1 LASAY
6 NPHDWRVRD
15 PPGGL
20 SGRPGD
26 VNQAIHMDIVTHG
39 VTGVLVSRA
48 VPSGYKT
55 SVMAAGFIGA
65 LAPDLD
71 LIARLWDPMAAVA
84 IHRTATHSFLGGAVI
99 ALLVAG
105 LVWGIRR
112 DSFFHLFGSAY
123 LGLLSH
129 IGSDLL
135 TSFGTAIFWPITDRR
150 FALSQH
156 YIIDPIFT
164 TLALGFLVA
173 SFRLNH
179 RRISLATTG
188 LLAIGLYVLITAAVQ
203 RTAFVRWQESM
214 QLQGILPTRS
224 TVVPL
229 FPGPFRWLG
238 VSETEKGYYQ
248 QSFALYGSNT
258 DASHFF
264 SKSNADLRE
273 LERLR
278 EVQIFLTFARFPWN
292 QELYDRG
299 RRVIEYRDLAF
310 ADHPLGI
317 LGGPLSLRIWMDE
330 VGSVRE
336 MKFGHRF

>member
-1 LASAY
+1 
-6 NPHDWRVRD
+6 
-15 PPGGL
+15 
-20 SGRPGD
+20 
-26 VNQAIHMDIVTHG
+26 MDIVTHG
-39 VTGVLVSRA
+39 ITGVLVSRA
-48 VPSGYKT
+48 VPSGHKT

-71 LIARLWDPMAAVA
+71 LIARLWDPMAAIAV
-84 IHRTATHSFLGGAVI
+84 HRTATHSFLGGAVI
-99 ALLVAG
+99 AVVVAG

-135 TSFGTAIFWPITDRR
+135 TSFGTAIFWPLTDRR
-150 FALSQH
+150 FALAQH

-164 TLALGFLVA
+164 ILALGFLVA
-173 SFRLNH
+173 SFRLKQ
-179 RRISLATTG
+179 RRISWANTG
-188 LLAIGLYVLITAAVQ
+188 LLAIGLYVVIAAAVQ
-203 RTAFVRWQESM
+203 RTAFIRWQEFM
-214 QLQGILPTRS
+214 ELQGILPTRS
-224 TVVPL
+224 ALLPL
-229 FPGPFRWLG
+229 FPGPFRWLA
-238 VSETEKGYYQ
+238 VSETEKAFYQ
-248 QSFALYGSNT
+248 QSFWLYGSKT
-258 DASHFF
+258 EVPHLFL
-264 SKSNADLRE
+264 KTNADLGD

-278 EVQIFLTFARFPWN
+278 EVQVFLSFARFPWK

-330 VGSVRE
+330 LGSVRE